1 MNVVNNYLIVMQ
13 IKKGIWL
20 LMKMNLGNFVLNFAR
35 RWRAMQREM
44 RNLIIQVV
52 ELYKLQLL
60 RYFV

>member
-20 LMKMNLGNFVLNFAR
+20 LMKMNLGNLVLNFAR

-44 RNLIIQVV
+44 RNLKLLLGV
-52 ELYKLQLL
+52 ENA
-60 RYFV
+60 V

>member
-20 LMKMNLGNFVLNFAR
+20 LMKINLGNFVLNFAR

-44 RNLIIQVV
+44 RNLKS
-52 ELYKLQLL
+52 EMRGRLA
-60 RYFV
+60 R